1 MGGFD
6 AAVLHFLNRPGTRWL
21 DLLMLVV
28 SSRLLLVGLT
38 LGATVWVA
46 KRTERGLDGAAALL
60 LAVGLAYGSSAI
72 VGKPLSARGRPC
84 NQPGLV
90 QTVDGCP
97 PGNSLPS
104 NHSAAIAAAAVA
116 LVWAA
121 PLAGVAAIGLALFIG
136 ISRVYLGAHYP
147 SDVLA
152 GFALGSLCAWI
163 ACALVARHQLSR
175 LIPALVRVREH
186 D

>member
-6 AAVLHFLNRPGTRWL
+6 ASILHWLNRPGTGWL
-21 DLLMLVV
+21 DLAMLVV
-28 SSRLLLVGLT
+28 SSRLLLIALT
-38 LGATVWVA
+38 VGATVWVA
-46 KRTERGLDGAAALL
+46 KKTARGLDGAAALM
-60 LAVGLAYGSSAI
+60 LAVTLAYGSSAI

-84 NQPGLV
+84 SHPGLV

-116 LVWAA
+116 LAWSA
-121 PLAGVAAIGLALFIG
+121 PIAGVVAIGLALIVG
-136 ISRVYLGAHYP
+136 GSRIYLGAHYP
-147 SDVLA
+147 SDVVA
-152 GFALGSLCAWI
+152 GFALGSLCAWV

-175 LIPALVRVREH
+175 LIPALVRVRER
-186 D
+186 